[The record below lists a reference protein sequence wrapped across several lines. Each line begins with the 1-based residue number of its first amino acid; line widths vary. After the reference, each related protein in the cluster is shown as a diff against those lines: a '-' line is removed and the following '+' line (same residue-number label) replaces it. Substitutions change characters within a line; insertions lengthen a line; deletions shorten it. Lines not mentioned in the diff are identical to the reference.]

1 MASRSGTPLPGV
13 PVELTSFVGRRQDLA
28 AVRQL
33 CGIARLVTVTGIGG
47 VGKTRLAVRVAGELR
62 RAFPDG
68 LYVVELAAL
77 TDPSL
82 LPHAVLDALG
92 VQDQPTRPPL
102 TVIAEHL
109 RSRHMML
116 LLDNCEH
123 LVDAV
128 AELADHVLRG
138 APEVRILATS
148 RQALRIAGEYVYP
161 LSPLPAPHPETTI
174 RPGTALQYPSVML
187 LVERSTAVVPDFA
200 LTPEN
205 EAAVVRLCQRLEG
218 IPLAIEL
225 AAVRLKVLTVEQLV
239 SRLDDRF
246 ELLSEGSRNLPRR
259 HQTLQALI
267 DWSHDLCDADERTL
281 WARASVFVGSFALDA
296 LETVC
301 TDEALPTAA
310 VLNTVAGLV
319 DKSIFQ
325 REVTEGGAR
334 FRMLET
340 LRSYGQ
346 DRLTAAGQE
355 RELARRHRDWCLEM
369 VERAGDEWVGPR
381 QQEWASRLELDHA
394 NIRRALEFCVSEP
407 GEARAGLRLAAVPWL
422 WGATSHLNEGYLW
435 LRRTL
440 ALDEEPSHE
449 RAWALATAAYVATF
463 ERNLEALHTL
473 PEEALALAQQLD
485 DPAAIA
491 YAKHV
496 LGTGRALGPDP
507 GSAIPLLTE
516 ALQGYLDCGVPA
528 QYPDSLLIELAAA
541 HLFHGDIDIAADIV
555 DRLLEQCTANGDL
568 WNLSYAL
575 WGRGYIAV
583 LRGQPETAEEDLRT
597 ALRIKQQ
604 LHDTLGVAFALE
616 LLAWAAVHRDA
627 ERSATLFGAA
637 DRLWETV
644 VGSPHLADQRK
655 EHEAIARAQLSGPA
669 FDLAFGRGRGAD
681 TETIV
686 TLALGDSTPP
696 VGAATPSTP
705 AVSLTRRQR
714 EVAEMVAAG
723 MSNKDIAARLVISLR
738 TAEGHVEGILTKLGF
753 TSRAQIATWMSQQEA
768 DER

>member
-1 MASRSGTPLPGV
+1 MRSGTSLPGV

-33 CGIARLVTVTGIGG
+33 CGTARLVTVTGIGG
-47 VGKTRLAVRVAGELR
+47 VGKTRLALRVANELR

-77 TDPSL
+77 SDAAL

-102 TVIAEHL
+102 TTIAEHL
-109 RSRHMML
+109 RSRHVML

-128 AELADHVLRG
+128 AELADHVLRA

-187 LVERSTAVVPDFA
+187 LVERSAAVVPDFG

-267 DWSHDLCDADERTL
+267 DWSHDLCNAEERTL
-281 WARASVFVGSFALDA
+281 WARSSVFAGTFSLDA
-296 LETVC
+296 IEAVC
-301 TDEALPTAA
+301 TDESLPPGA

-325 REVTEGGAR
+325 REVNEGTVR

-346 DRLTAAGQE
+346 DRLAADDQQ
-355 RELARRHRDWCLEM
+355 RVLARRHRDWCLAM
-369 VERAGDEWVGPR
+369 VERAGQEWVSPH
-381 QQEWASRLELDHA
+381 QQEWASRLELEHA
-394 NIRRALEFCVSEP
+394 NLRRALEFCVSEP

-449 RAWALATAAYVATF
+449 RAWALATAAYLATF
-463 ERNLEALHTL
+463 ERNLEALNTL
-473 PEEALALAQQLD
+473 PEEALALAEELG
-485 DPAAIA
+485 DPSAIA

-496 LGTGRALGPDP
+496 LGAGRMLGPDP

-516 ALQGYLDCGVPA
+516 ALQGYVDNNVPA

-541 HLFHGDIDIAADIV
+541 HLFHGDIDVAAGIIDK
-555 DRLLEQCTANGDL
+555 LLAQCAANGDL

-575 WGRGYIAV
+575 WGRGYVAV
-583 LRGQPETAEEDLRT
+583 LRGQPEAAEADLRG
-597 ALRIKQQ
+597 ALRMKQQ

-616 LLAWAAVHRDA
+616 LLAWTAAHHDA
-627 ERSATLFGAA
+627 ERSATLLGAV
-637 DRLWETV
+637 DRLWESI
-644 VGSPHLADQRK
+644 VGSPHLADQRA
-655 EHEAIARAQLSGPA
+655 EHEAVARAKLSGPA
-669 FDLAFGRGRGAD
+669 FELAFSRGRAAD
-681 TETIV
+681 TDAIIA
-686 TLALGDSTPP
+686 LALGESTPP
-696 VGAATPSTP
+696 SGEATPTAP
-705 AVSLTRRQR
+705 AVSLTRRQQ

-753 TSRAQIATWMSQQEA
+753 TSRAQIATWMSQQDA
-768 DER
+768 GER